1 MKQMTVQVRLAQAAR
16 MKKKK
21 TTTQKL
27 IDISL
32 TLIENYN
39 CVPNS
44 FKTEII
50 STSWMMLGVP
60 PSGGR

>member
-16 MKKKK
+16 MNKKKK
-21 TTTQKL
+21 QLKNSL
-27 IDISL
+27 DISL